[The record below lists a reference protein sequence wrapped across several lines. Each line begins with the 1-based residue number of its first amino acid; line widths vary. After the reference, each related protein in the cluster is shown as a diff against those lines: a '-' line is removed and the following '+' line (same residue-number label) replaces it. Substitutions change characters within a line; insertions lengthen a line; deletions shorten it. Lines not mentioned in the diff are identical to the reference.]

1 MSSQSNLK
9 QQSPIQKEDLSTNK
23 TILVCMLSIV
33 FKILEKVLLHE
44 LTKFIIFFFQFL
56 TFFVAL

>member
-9 QQSPIQKEDLSTNK
+9 QQSYIQKEDLSTNK

-33 FKILEKVLLHE
+33 FKILDKVLLHE
-44 LTKFIIFFFQFL
+44 LTKFINFFFNFKHFL
-56 TFFVAL
+56 

>member
-9 QQSPIQKEDLSTNK
+9 QQSYIQKEDLSTNK

-44 LTKFIIFFFQFL
+44 LTKFIIFFFNL
-56 TFFVAL
+56 

>member
-44 LTKFIIFFFQFL
+44 LTKFIIFFFNL
-56 TFFVAL
+56 

>member
-9 QQSPIQKEDLSTNK
+9 QQSYIQKEDLSTNK

-44 LTKFIIFFFQFL
+44 LTKFIIFFLIFNI
-56 TFFVAL
+56 FVAL